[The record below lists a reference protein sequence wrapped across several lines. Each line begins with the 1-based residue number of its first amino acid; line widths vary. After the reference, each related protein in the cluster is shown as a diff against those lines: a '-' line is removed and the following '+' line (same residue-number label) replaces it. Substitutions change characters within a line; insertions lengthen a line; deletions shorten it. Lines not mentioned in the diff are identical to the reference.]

1 MCAEVQ
7 FVCRLVLRGPIHNR
21 LDGAHCLVSSESH
34 CVNNNANTL
43 RYRFVKESAARLRAR
58 PVFRSRAALSCFWP
72 APKYIRPF
80 RACADLILFRPGSVR
95 RNQPRWRM
103 FIAIRARRLESC
115 QRRHRD
121 KISGPAVWP
130 CNSKRPFVFVD
141 MFRYAPAHDSKK
153 TFPVGTKYARSRA
166 LRLRD
171 ESTEP

>member
-1 MCAEVQ
+1 VCAEVQ

-43 RYRFVKESAARLRAR
+43 RYRFVKE
-58 PVFRSRAALSCFWP
+58 RAAATCAAGFSLASGPQLFL
-72 APKYIRPF
+72 AGAQYIRPF

-103 FIAIRARRLESC
+103 FIAIRARRLEFC

-130 CNSKRPFVFVD
+130 CNSKRPLVFVD

-153 TFPVGTKYARSRA
+153 TFPVGTKH
-166 LRLRD
+166 
-171 ESTEP
+171 T